1 MSIEKHQIGV
11 LLSQIALRDR
21 KAFEALYQLTSTR
34 LFNVIVSVIKDDQLA
49 ADILQDGFI
58 KLWHGR
64 QRYPIDYPWA
74 WLFQTMRNL
83 AIDEL
88 RRKRLD
94 GEQFITQLEVGE
106 ENEEIVV
113 DKELHRCLQALE
125 IGKRNAIVLA
135 YQHGLSHQEIV
146 EHIKAPLGTVKSWVR
161 RGLQELKKCL
171 IEH

>member
-11 LLSQIALRDR
+11 LLSQVALRDR

-34 LFNVIVSVIKDDQLA
+34 LFNVIVSVIKDEQQA
-49 ADILQDGFI
+49 ADILQDGFV

-64 QRYPIDYPWA
+64 QRYPIDHPWA
-74 WLFQTMRNL
+74 WLCQTMRNL

-88 RRKRLD
+88 RRKRLN
-94 GEQFITQLEVGE
+94 GEQLIIQQEVIE
-106 ENEEIVV
+106 ENEETLVH
-113 DKELHRCLQALE
+113 KELHRCLQTLE
-125 IGKRNAIVLA
+125 IEKRNAIVLA

-146 EHIKAPLGTVKSWVR
+146 QHIKAPLGTVKSWVR

>member
-1 MSIEKHQIGV
+1 MSIEKHQVGV

-34 LFNVIVSVIKDDQLA
+34 LFNVIVSVIKDEQLA
-49 ADILQDGFI
+49 ADILQDRFI

-74 WLFQTMRNL
+74 WLCQTMRNL

-94 GEQFITQLEVGE
+94 GEQFITQLEVVE
-106 ENEEIVV
+106 ENEETVV
-113 DKELHRCLQALE
+113 DKELHRCLRALE
-125 IGKRNAIVLA
+125 IEKRNAIVLA